1 MTEIR
6 AGIDDLR
13 TERQLIEGWAY
24 FVIEKVLLEE
34 FSQKA
39 SDLLEG
45 IALNSFHG
53 KNYKRRF
60 KDKYLEFLK
69 LCREYSEK
77 SDISLIAVVLQN
89 EQWKNQYL
97 PFTERVIKNVY
108 GKNDIEDSEIVTSTQ
123 KLTAPLFTL
132 QNLTKELSSDLQMKI
147 VVDSHKVTENFD
159 DLQIEVSNS
168 IGSTTM
174 SSKQLLNVV
183 YNGYRKLQFPNSP
196 TLIDNGV
203 SVKPDENS
211 FLIQAADIM
220 GNFSLSYIKKK
231 LGEESKTINEKV
243 EIFSEVFGDK
253 FDDKDFGV
261 DFKISESGEI
271 DLQYDGQQT
280 LKFGRYE

>member
-6 AGIDDLR
+6 AGIDDLG
-13 TERQLIEGWAY
+13 TEQQLLEGWAY
-24 FVIEKVLLEE
+24 FVIEKELLEE

-39 SDLLEG
+39 SALLEG
-45 IALNSFHG
+45 IALDSFHG

-60 KDKYLEFLK
+60 KEKYLEFLK

-77 SDISLIAVVLQN
+77 SDISSIAVVLQN
-89 EQWKNQYL
+89 EKWKNQYL

-159 DLQIEVSNS
+159 ELQIEVSNS

-196 TLIDNGV
+196 NLMDNGV

-231 LGEESKTINEKV
+231 LGEESKTINEKA
-243 EIFSEVFGDK
+243 EIFSKVFGDK
-253 FDDKDFGV
+253 FDDKDFGA
-261 DFKISESGEI
+261 DFKISETGEI
-271 DLQYDGQQT
+271 DLKYDGQQT